1 MSEAKHEKR
10 IDARENSFRNDK
22 TIDDYI
28 ALPEGTRVE
37 LIDGVFYDMAAPT
50 TIHQRIDML
59 LVSAFESFIKNN
71 KGKCVP
77 FIAPTDVQLDRDNKT
92 MVQPDALVVCDRDK
106 ITRERIVGA
115 PDLVVEVLSE
125 SNWYHDMVLKRRKYQ
140 NAGVREYWVV
150 VPDKLTVLVY
160 DFENHPD
167 PVEYTFSD
175 KIPVGIW
182 GGKCEVNFKEI
193 YDEIAFLLEK

>member
-1 MSEAKHEKR
+1 
-10 IDARENSFRNDK
+10 
-22 TIDDYI
+22 
-28 ALPEGTRVE
+28 
-37 LIDGVFYDMAAPT
+37 
-50 TIHQRIDML
+50 ML
-59 LVSAFESFIKNN
+59 SFIKNN

-115 PDLVVEVLSE
+115 PDLVVELLSE